1 MGMSHDTFAA
11 LTIPE
16 FEKAFIRWR
25 DIREREERTPWE
37 VMRLEVAMILQP
49 FVKKEID
56 PKKILP
62 LPWEKKHHTELTAE
76 EKKHRTERVKKY
88 LTTGRWD

>member
-1 MGMSHDTFAA
+1 MGMSYDTFAA

-16 FEKAFIRWR
+16 FEKTFIRWR

-88 LTTGRWD
+88 LTTGHWD